1 MGEHTEPS
9 AFHPNRAGIRKVLGD
24 LEAEVLE
31 LVWERSGESG
41 VTARDLYEELRQRRP
56 IAYTTVMTT
65 MQRLHK
71 KGLLECDRQEQAY
84 VYSPR
89 MDREQFIERF
99 VGRIL
104 DDLLA
109 SFSGA
114 TLSHLSSAADPG
126 ERERVAE
133 LLARIVERR
142 QRGEA

>member
-41 VTARDLYEELRQRRP
+41 VTARDLYEELRLRRP

-71 KGLLECDRQEQAY
+71 KGLLECDRQERAY

-114 TLSHLSSAADPG
+114 TLSHLASAADPE

-142 QRGEA
+142 QREEA

>member
-1 MGEHTEPS
+1 MGGDGELPV
-9 AFHPNRAGIRKVLGD
+9 FHSNRLGIRKVLGD

-31 LVWERSGESG
+31 LVWESGGDRG
-41 VTARDLYEELRQRRP
+41 VTARDIYEELRLRRS

-65 MQRLHK
+65 MQRLHR
-71 KGLLECDRQEQAY
+71 KGLLECDRREHAY
-84 VYSPR
+84 VYQPR

-104 DDLLA
+104 DDLLV

-114 TLSHLSSAADPG
+114 ALSHLASRAEPE

-133 LLARIVERR
+133 ILKRIAERR
-142 QRGEA
+142 LEGEE